1 LKPGGILLIEDHS
14 AKPGTGNA
22 DAGTLH
28 RIEEVYTVQDF
39 EKRGFKLVGK
49 SDILRRPD
57 DKRELVSYTP
67 PGLGK
72 TDRFLLVFR
81 KNAT

>member
-1 LKPGGILLIEDHS
+1 
-14 AKPGTGNA
+14 
-22 DAGTLH
+22 
-28 RIEEVYTVQDF
+28 VQDF

-49 SDILRRPD
+49 SDLLRKPE

-67 PGLGK
+67 PGLGN

-81 KNAT
+81 KSGGK

>member
-1 LKPGGILLIEDHS
+1 VLKPGGLLLLVDHS
-14 AKPGTGNA
+14 AKPGTGSA

-28 RIEEVYTVQDF
+28 RIDEAYTVHDF
-39 EKRGFKLVGK
+39 EKRGFKVIGK
-49 SDILRRPD
+49 SDLLRRPD

-72 TDRFLLVFR
+72 TDRFVLVFR
-81 KNAT
+81 KQ